1 MDVVSFFAGCGG
13 LDLGFEQAGFKIIWA
28 NEFDKTIH
36 DTYRKNH
43 PNTILNT
50 EDIRNINIGDIP
62 DCDGFIGGPP
72 CQSWSEAGK
81 GRGLD
86 DERGM
91 VFLNYVN
98 LIGIKKPKFFVIE
111 NVRGILEEEHACELK
126 QITDAL
132 KGNGY
137 RLYIKLL
144 DSTNYGVPQDRYR
157 VIFVGIREDIDVNYN
172 FPEATYNVKITLR
185 QAIGDLPGKANT
197 INKTDFLT
205 INNHDSYI
213 GEWTPRFLS
222 RNRVR
227 GWNDVSYT
235 IPATASNVLLHPSV
249 VNMAGISSK
258 QRLELIQKNGYRRL
272 SVRECARIQT
282 FPDSFKF
289 VYRDMRV
296 GYKMVGNAVPPR
308 LGKAIAQSIIN
319 AFGQGENKRT
329 VPNHKDIVLVGS
341 VRSRQQRILIFEK
354 HLYYIRADQRFGAM
368 QMDAFKDGITHVLLH
383 QGKMKWLFPVVS
395 SPIYVDEEYLRD
407 LGFEPHGSSYIAVKL
422 GNQLPLIHELLE
434 NTNFRNTSKPY
445 LETSKSIRTINKNK

>member
-126 QITDAL
+126 RITDAL

-185 QAIGDLPGKANT
+185 QAIGNLTGKANN

-272 SVRECARIQT
+272 SIRECARIQT

-289 VYRDMRV
+289 LYKDIKD

-308 LGKAIAQSIIN
+308 LAKALAISIASALQTTNTYTI
-319 AFGQGENKRT
+319 
-329 VPNHKDIVLVGS
+329 LVGYVADS
-341 VRSRQQRILIFEK
+341 VQLEQTRK
-354 HLYYIRADQRFGAM
+354 NKLYYIRRGNRPGAL
-368 QMDAFKDGITHVLLH
+368 KRSEI
-383 QGKMKWLFPVVS
+383 S
-395 SPIYVDEEYLRD
+395 NIS
-407 LGFEPHGSSYIAVKL
+407 
-422 GNQLPLIHELLE
+422 
-434 NTNFRNTSKPY
+434 
-445 LETSKSIRTINKNK
+445 